1 MLDIAEIDADFHK
14 SDYFVNRKIGLVALR
29 TDHLIEDNLRQILG
43 PFNLAMLTNRIRFN
57 DPVNTENLKAMA
69 QDLDRVVG
77 DILPGKALDLVIFGC
92 SSGAAAIGEA
102 KLAAKIKAIKP
113 SAKVT
118 NPVTAAVASF
128 AALGVKKI
136 SVITPYSRAVNES
149 IADFFSSKG
158 YQVLNIAGFNQGDD
172 ADITRIDPQA
182 IVAAAKQYA
191 HPEAEALFLSCTALR
206 ATDVIEE
213 IELALNLPVVS
224 SNQALAWHA
233 LNLMAVTQEVQ
244 GYGRLFQ
251 CKLPS
256 GNMSEEA

>member
-1 MLDIAEIDADFHK
+1 MLDIVEIDPSFKK
-14 SDYFVNRKIGLVALR
+14 SDYFAKQKIGLVALR

-43 PFNLAMLTNRIRFN
+43 ASDVSMLTNRICFN
-57 DPVNTENLKAMA
+57 DPVNAENLKAMA

-77 DILPGKALDLVIFGC
+77 DILPGKDLDLVIFGC

-102 KLAAKIKAIKP
+102 QLETQIKAIKP

-118 NPVTAAVASF
+118 NPVTAAVAAF

-158 YQVLNIAGFNQGDD
+158 YRVLNIAGFNQGDD
-172 ADITRIDPQA
+172 ADITRIDPKA
-182 IVAAAKQYA
+182 IVAAAKQYVHA
-191 HPEAEALFLSCTALR
+191 DAEAVFLSCTALR

-213 IELALNLPVVS
+213 LELALNLPLVS

-233 LNLMAVTQEVQ
+233 LNLMSVRQDVQ

-256 GNMSEEA
+256 GNMGEEA

>member
-1 MLDIAEIDADFHK
+1 MLDIVEIDSGFK
-14 SDYFVNRKIGLVALR
+14 QSDYFVNQKIGLVALR

-43 PFNLAMLTNRIRFN
+43 SHDISMLTNRICFN
-57 DPVNTENLKAMA
+57 DPVNAENLKAMA

-102 KLAAKIKAIKP
+102 KLEAQIKAIKP

-118 NPVTAAVASF
+118 NPVTAAVAAF
-128 AALGVKKI
+128 EALGVKKI
-136 SVITPYSRAVNES
+136 SVITPYSRDVNGS
-149 IADFFSSKG
+149 IADFFSTKG
-158 YQVLNIAGFNQGDD
+158 YQVLNLAGFNQGDD

-182 IVAAAKQYA
+182 IVAAAKQYV
-191 HPEAEALFLSCTALR
+191 HPEADALFLSCTALR
-206 ATDVIEE
+206 AVDVIEE
-213 IELALNLPVVS
+213 IENTLNLPVIS

-233 LNLMAVTQEVQ
+233 LSLMSVTQEVK

-251 CKLPS
+251 CQSPS
-256 GNMSEEA
+256 YRLEEGT